1 MPVFETVEFL
11 RVVTYGEGKRGK
23 FAVAIVRREQNEYTT
38 LFAEE
43 QFPLEK
49 VNVLK
54 VGQIIKVRPSEYG
67 LRAVLKDQD
76 YELLA
81 QNTEDLGIE
90 VCHLKDKLDG
100 FENRTNTRFDFLE
113 DRIEKLTQIVVC
125 AYANDE
131 NDWRNNHA
139 HGTTSGISWTLR
151 KWLWNV

>member
-1 MPVFETVEFL
+1 MTNNILPVFETVEFL

-43 QFPLEK
+43 QFPLEQ
-49 VNVLK
+49 VNVLQE
-54 VGQIIKVRPSEYG
+54 GQIIKVRPSEYG

-76 YELLA
+76 YQLLA

-90 VCHLKDKLDG
+90 VCHLKDKVDG

-113 DRIEKLTQIVVC
+113 DRIEKLTQVVVC
-125 AYANDE
+125 AYANDS
-131 NDWRNNHA
+131 ND
-139 HGTTSGISWTLR
+139 
-151 KWLWNV
+151 

>member
-1 MPVFETVEFL
+1 MTTKILPVFETVEFL
-11 RVVTYGEGKRGK
+11 RVITDGEGKRGK

-90 VCHLKDKLDG
+90 VCHLKDKVDG

-113 DRIEKLTQIVVC
+113 DRIEKLTQVVVC
-125 AYANDE
+125 AYANDA
-131 NDWRNNHA
+131 ND
-139 HGTTSGISWTLR
+139 
-151 KWLWNV
+151 

>member
-1 MPVFETVEFL
+1 MTNNILPVFETVEFL

-43 QFPLEK
+43 QFPLEQ

-76 YELLA
+76 YQLLA

-90 VCHLKDKLDG
+90 VCHLKDKVDG

-113 DRIEKLTQIVVC
+113 DRIEKLTQVVVC
-125 AYANDE
+125 AYANDS
-131 NDWRNNHA
+131 ND
-139 HGTTSGISWTLR
+139 
-151 KWLWNV
+151 

>member
-1 MPVFETVEFL
+1 MKMKILSVFETVEFL
-11 RVVTYGEGKRGK
+11 RVVNYGEGKWGK

-43 QFPLEK
+43 QFPLEQ
-49 VNVLK
+49 VNVLNE
-54 VGQIIKVRPSEYG
+54 GQIIKVRPSEYG
-67 LRAVLKDQD
+67 LRDVLKDQD

-81 QNTEDLGIE
+81 QNTKDLGME
-90 VCHLKDKLDG
+90 LCHLKDKVDG

-113 DRIEKLTQIVVC
+113 DRIEKHIQIVVC

-139 HGTTSGISWTLR
+139 HEAT
-151 KWLWNV
+151 

>member
-1 MPVFETVEFL
+1 MNTKILPVFQTVEFL

-23 FAVAIVRREQNEYTT
+23 FAVAIVKREQNEYTT

-43 QFPLEK
+43 QFPLEQ
-49 VNVLK
+49 VEVLK
-54 VGQIIKVRPSEYG
+54 EGQIIKVRPSEYG

-90 VCHLKDKLDG
+90 VCHLKDKVDG
-100 FENRTNTRFDFLE
+100 FENRANKRFDFLE
-113 DRIEKLTQIVVC
+113 DRIEKLTQVIVC

-131 NDWRNNHA
+131 ND
-139 HGTTSGISWTLR
+139 
-151 KWLWNV
+151 